1 VIETTSKSRTK
12 TETLLNTAFLLEY
25 TYTLIEQRNP
35 IEQSQRLNTMA
46 SMRAATPSMLGIPS
60 ELKNKIYGLVA
71 DDPNRKPIILG
82 RKVAQAAK
90 QFLFDGDIR
99 AQALFAIVQH
109 PLEMTCHQTRA
120 EFQTG
125 FHVDFARHRTYEFVV
140 DNFDFEQLELFE
152 ELQYTKHGDRFR
164 MVKSRSQMQRD
175 RDLKWM
181 SWVSFELRFQ
191 MNHGVVASATNFAK
205 SIMLCS
211 EGKEFFNVPINFSFL
226 AVDHFAMSFRYR
238 DLLIGA
244 RDQAES
250 TTTAQATEAFKIL
263 RKWRK
268 DRNCSVPLIFRLLM
282 AFTALLDVHAW
293 HKSQHKDQL
302 VSLAAQLGL

>member
-1 VIETTSKSRTK
+1 MIETTSKSRTK
-12 TETLLNTAFLLEY
+12 TETLLTTAFLLEY

-46 SMRAATPSMLGIPS
+46 SVRAATPSLLGIPS

-71 DDPNRKPIILG
+71 DETRKPIILG

-90 QFLFDGDIR
+90 QFVFDGDIR

-125 FHVDFARHRTYEFVV
+125 FHVDYARSRTYEFVI
-140 DNFDFEQLELFE
+140 DNFDFEQLKLFE
-152 ELQYTKHGDRFR
+152 ELQFAKHGDRFR
-164 MVKSRSQMQRD
+164 LVKSRSQMQRD

-191 MNHGVVASATNFAK
+191 MNNDVVASATTFVE
-205 SIMLCS
+205 SVMLCS
-211 EGKEFFNVPINFSFL
+211 EGKEFSNVPINFSFL
-226 AVDHFAMSFRYR
+226 AVDHFAMSFRHR
-238 DLLIGA
+238 DLLAGA
-244 RDQAES
+244 TDQAES
-250 TTTAQATEAFKIL
+250 MTTAQATEALKIL
-263 RKWRK
+263 RKLRK
-268 DRNCSVPLIFRLLM
+268 DSHCSVPLIFRLLM
-282 AFTALLDVHAW
+282 AFTARLDVYAYRE
-293 HKSQHKDQL
+293 SQHKDLL
-302 VSLAAQLGL
+302 VSLATRLQLD